1 MKIGI
6 LQTGHVVEP
15 LRSKHG
21 NFNTMFEK
29 LLAAEDFEFV
39 SYPVI
44 DGHFPASAETADGWL
59 ITGSASSSY
68 EQLDWIVELEDF
80 IRSVYARSIP
90 IVGICF
96 GHQILA
102 QALGGKV
109 EKFTGGWSIGNQQYQ
124 LHNSAENPRIVA
136 WHQDQVTQ
144 LPEDAQCI
152 GSSDFCEN
160 AFLLYGKKAYSVQAH
175 PEFSVEF
182 AKDLMALRRENL
194 PAELVQAAAA
204 NFDADLD
211 TAAMAETIA
220 RFFKTGR
227 RE

>member
-96 GHQILA
+96 GHQLIA
-102 QALGGKV
+102 YALGACV
-109 EKFTGGWSIGNQQYQ
+109 EESERGWGIGSRDIQILYKADWMNNEADLCLLYS
-124 LHNSAENPRIVA
+124 HR
-136 WHQDQVTQ
+136 DQVAT
-144 LPEDAQCI
+144 LPEGAVI
-152 GSSDFCEN
+152 IAGSS
-160 AFLLYGKKAYSVQAH
+160 H
-175 PEFSVEF
+175 
-182 AKDLMALRRENL
+182 
-194 PAELVQAAAA
+194 
-204 NFDADLD
+204 
-211 TAAMAETIA
+211 
-220 RFFKTGR
+220 
-227 RE
+227 